1 MGPLRAEGREGR
13 GRKEIFQSGFDVG
26 EGAEGGRGQA
36 RLGKFT
42 FDLRNADRFL
52 VTRIGRG
59 SYSNKFLTK
68 MKLEKFQS
76 RFNPLSP
83 CGNHEKGESD
93 LYLYMTE

>member
-42 FDLRNADRFL
+42 FDLRNAD
-52 VTRIGRG
+52 
-59 SYSNKFLTK
+59 
-68 MKLEKFQS
+68 
-76 RFNPLSP
+76 
-83 CGNHEKGESD
+83 
-93 LYLYMTE
+93 